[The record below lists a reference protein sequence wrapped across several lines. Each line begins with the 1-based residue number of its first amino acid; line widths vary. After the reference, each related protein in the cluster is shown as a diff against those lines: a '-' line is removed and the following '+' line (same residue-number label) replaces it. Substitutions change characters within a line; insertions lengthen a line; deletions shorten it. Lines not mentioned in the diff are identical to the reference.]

1 VVGVL
6 AAKAKA
12 FAQQECSH
20 RGFII
25 KRIVRWEDCV
35 GAWGSGSF
43 ENDDAA
49 DWLAQLGTIA
59 PDDLT
64 KIFGQAA
71 DDTTYFEAPAAR
83 VVVAA
88 AEVVAALKGS
98 PVKGVPP
105 EIVKWT
111 TNRQKPTP
119 ELKALALRALDR
131 VRKNSELKDLWL
143 EADGLND
150 WTAAIQDLQTRVGS

>member
-1 VVGVL
+1 MVGVL
-6 AAKAKA
+6 AAKA
-12 FAQQECSH
+12 FTQQECSH

>member
-6 AAKAKA
+6 AAKA

-71 DDTTYFEAPAAR
+71 DDTIYFEAPAAS

-88 AEVVAALKGS
+88 AEVVAALNGS

-111 TNRQKPTP
+111 TNRQAPTP

>member
-1 VVGVL
+1 M
-6 AAKAKA
+6 
-12 FAQQECSH
+12 
-20 RGFII
+20 
-25 KRIVRWEDCV
+25 

-49 DWLAQLGTIA
+49 DWLAQLGTIE

-64 KIFGQAA
+64 KIFGIAA
-71 DDTTYFEAPAAR
+71 DDTAYFEAPAAS

-88 AEVVAALKGS
+88 AEVVAALNGCPLKE
-98 PVKGVPP
+98 VPS
-105 EIVKWT
+105 EIVTWT
-111 TNRQKPTP
+111 TNRQAPTP

-150 WTAAIQDLQTRVGS
+150 WTAAIQDLQTRIGS

>member
-1 VVGVL
+1 
-6 AAKAKA
+6 
-12 FAQQECSH
+12 
-20 RGFII
+20 
-25 KRIVRWEDCV
+25 V
-35 GAWGSGSF
+35 GAWDSGTF

-49 DWLAQLGTIA
+49 DWLAELGTIT

-64 KIFGQAA
+64 EIFGQAA
-71 DDTTYFEAPAAR
+71 DDTTTYFEAPAAS

-88 AEVVAALKGS
+88 AEVVAALNGS
-98 PVKGVPP
+98 PVKGLPP

-111 TNRQKPTP
+111 TNRQAPTP

-143 EADGLND
+143 EADRLND